1 MRRTI
6 LAALLF
12 ALATVAD
19 GKSVSGQFQLDAGDF
34 IVGPEYE
41 ITKFFFSQ
49 GKAVIS
55 GLFTYPSKDAN
66 WRTSPAL
73 FLFNDKK
80 FQEYHDAPACEDKVE
95 HAYAVIPIGASR
107 VERGRNNR
115 FLGKHSAD
123 KSAIGK
129 ITKSETSFA
138 NDEESGDQI
147 TEWRFEWT
155 LDQKERTHGWFVIAA
170 DCALE
175 QYGTK
180 VAPMTYE
187 VTLLNPGGD
196 HLTADEHGMP
206 VIYFTLS
213 LLMIATGVYMVVLA
227 KKHADDTNGKVHLAV
242 KIFGVSFAL
251 QFLSIASES
260 VHLWFYRGD
269 GMGLH
274 SLDLLSELCEA
285 FSSLLISFV
294 LICLAC
300 GWTLVDSEADSK
312 KGSSVASLLR
322 NPKSLL
328 DRGRILGNLI
338 AVGIIAVVVFS
349 TVLVIANKSNEDDF
363 TKFHDHESFP
373 GKVLVSFRLVLGV
386 LYLICFRATVAQQAQ
401 KGIGGGALGKFLK
414 QIMVVGAV
422 WFLSFPGLVFTAGFL
437 PMRLRHRYVAVGV
450 LVIQSACLSGLAN
463 QFLSG
468 SSTYS
473 KLSTIWESGLL
484 PGAGGLMTATKGR
497 GMKD

>member
-1 MRRTI
+1 
-6 LAALLF
+6 L
-12 ALATVAD
+12 
-19 GKSVSGQFQLDAGDF
+19 
-34 IVGPEYE
+34 
-41 ITKFFFSQ
+41 
-49 GKAVIS
+49 
-55 GLFTYPSKDAN
+55 
-66 WRTSPAL
+66 
-73 FLFNDKK
+73 
-80 FQEYHDAPACEDKVE
+80 
-95 HAYAVIPIGASR
+95 AYAVIPIGQSR
-107 VERGRNNR
+107 VEQGRNNR

-123 KSAIGK
+123 KSALGK
-129 ITKSETSFA
+129 ITRSETSFA
-138 NDEESGDQI
+138 KDEATGEQI

-155 LDQKERTHGWFVIAA
+155 LDQKERTHGWFIIAA

-206 VIYFTLS
+206 TVYFLLS
-213 LLMIATGVYMVVLA
+213 LVMVSLGIYMIVLA
-227 KKHADDTNGKVHLAV
+227 KKHARETNGKVHLVV
-242 KIFGVSFAL
+242 KIFGACFSLQLGSIFAE
-251 QFLSIASES
+251 SI
-260 VHLWFYRGD
+260 HLWFYRGD
-269 GMGLH
+269 GMGVH
-274 SLDLLSELCEA
+274 TFDLLSELCEA

-300 GWTLVDSEADSK
+300 GWTLVDSAADAK

-328 DRGRILGNLI
+328 DRGRLLGNVI
-338 AVGIIAVVVFS
+338 AITILAIVIAS
-349 TVLVIANKSNEDDF
+349 TVLVVANKSQEDDF
-363 TKFHDHESFP
+363 TKFHDHESTP

-386 LYLICFRATVAQQAQ
+386 LYLICFRTTVKQQAE
-401 KGIGGGALGKFLK
+401 KGIGGGTLGKFLK
-414 QIMVVGAV
+414 QLMVVGAA
-422 WFLSFPGLVFTAGFL
+422 WFLSFPALVFTAGFL
-437 PMRLRHRYVAVGV
+437 PMHWRHRYVAVGC
-450 LVIQSACLSGLAN
+450 LIIQSACLSGLAF